1 VASDDKTWSLIEPF
15 NKSVVAAVFTSTS
28 DFPDWRSPAERGEP
42 PCKSEQ
48 LKKDLGLEVSSARH
62 AARLVI
68 FEFMRFFSLVE
79 ILQFRIGPGAIVARR
94 MMRCGLPSADS
105 GLQLDLEIA

>member
-1 VASDDKTWSLIEPF
+1 MASDDKTWSLIEPF
-15 NKSVVAAVFTSTS
+15 NKSVVAAVFRSTS
-28 DFPDWRSPAERGEP
+28 DFPGWGSPAERGEP

-68 FEFMRFFSLVE
+68 FEFMKFFFVGSN
-79 ILQFRIGPGAIVARR
+79 RPAPHRAGRHRR
-94 MMRCGLPSADS
+94 EVHDEMRPPFD
-105 GLQLDLEIA
+105 